1 MGERRRGTALPP
13 RVELDEIV
21 HQELVRQGF
30 DVRSITGMI
39 PWPPEAMADAT
50 AGPSA
55 HEHVRQTL
63 FGYPVEVIDGAEPGE
78 FILRSVEPR
87 VHITIPVRESVAR
100 RLEEDASLRERVEA
114 ELLAGLQEEIHR
126 MVAEQVD
133 ELARGA
139 RTIAIAR
146 GILP

>member
-1 MGERRRGTALPP
+1 MGERRRGSTLPP
-13 RVELDEIV
+13 IQSGPLDDV
-21 HQELVRQGF
+21 QDLAVRIF
-30 DVRSITGMI
+30 AHAI
-39 PWPPEAMADAT
+39 PWTDEAMVDAI
-50 AGPSA
+50 AGRGVEGS
-55 HEHVRQTL
+55 EKQTL